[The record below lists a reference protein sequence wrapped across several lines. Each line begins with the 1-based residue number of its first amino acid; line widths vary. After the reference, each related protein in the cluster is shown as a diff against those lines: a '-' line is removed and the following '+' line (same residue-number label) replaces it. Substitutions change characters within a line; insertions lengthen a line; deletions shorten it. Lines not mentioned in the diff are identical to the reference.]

1 MQRGHRDG
9 TQISQGLP
17 VNGADSPR
25 VFVPPP
31 LIFGGFLGLGLF
43 VDRDP
48 AQLGMAQVSAIL
60 LASISMGLIVTA
72 LGLFRTNRT
81 RPEPWQ
87 PSDVLVNDGVYR
99 FTRNPM
105 YLGMALLSLAIAL
118 FFMSLPA
125 VGLTLVAAI
134 IIDRTVIVR
143 EEAYL
148 ARRFGGQYQAYRRSV
163 RRWL

>member
-1 MQRGHRDG
+1 M
-9 TQISQGLP
+9 
-17 VNGADSPR
+17 NGANSPR

-48 AQLGMAQVSAIL
+48 AQLGAAQVSAIL

-72 LGLFRTNRT
+72 LELFRTNRT

-87 PSDVLVNDGVYR
+87 PSDVLVNAGVYR

-105 YLGMALLSLAIAL
+105 CLGMALLSLAIAL

-125 VGLTLVAAI
+125 LGLTLVAAI
-134 IIDRTVIVR
+134 IIDRTVIER